1 MIPYSRHKISN
12 DDIKSVLKVIKS
24 DFLTTGPE
32 VEKFEKELSKKF
44 HSKYVSCVNSA
55 TSALHLTCLSLG
67 LKKGDI
73 LWTSAISFVAS
84 ANCGVY
90 CNANVDFVDIDQD
103 TLNISIKHLEKKTL
117 FGKVEKENSQNTCCG
132 SPCWESL

>member
-1 MIPYSRHKISN
+1 M
-12 DDIKSVLKVIKS
+12 
-24 DFLTTGPE
+24 
-32 VEKFEKELSKKF
+32 
-44 HSKYVSCVNSA
+44 
-55 TSALHLTCLSLG
+55 G

-103 TLNISIKHLEKKTL
+103 TLNISIKHLEKTL